1 MRGSES
7 LSLVCKGD
15 GVVHIMDHQA
25 GCVRLVEQTVAV
37 VGQPPAQW
45 QRVKGRLD
53 GKRLDNR
60 YLTVGHAH
68 LIKSMANFWQFSLNT
83 S

>member
-37 VGQPPAQW
+37 VSQPPAQW

-60 YLTVGHAH
+60 YLTMGLAH
-68 LIKSMANFWQFSLNT
+68 LMKSMANCWQFSLNT
-83 S
+83 W

>member
-1 MRGSES
+1 MHGRES
-7 LSLVCKGD
+7 LSPVCKGD
-15 GVVHIMDHQA
+15 GVGHIFVPQA

-37 VGQPPAQW
+37 VSQPPAQW

-53 GKRLDNR
+53 GKRQDNR
-60 YLTVGHAH
+60 YLTVGLAH

-83 S
+83 L